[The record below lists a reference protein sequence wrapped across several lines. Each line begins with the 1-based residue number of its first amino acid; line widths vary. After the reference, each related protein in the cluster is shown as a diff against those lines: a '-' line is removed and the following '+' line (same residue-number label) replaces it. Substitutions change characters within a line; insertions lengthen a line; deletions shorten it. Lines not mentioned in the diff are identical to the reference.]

1 MQCEIIN
8 RYYNSMDS
16 IIENEKIPRDYGT
29 DMKLYNSEIDFINT
43 IDAHPNQ
50 NATELAKLL
59 NVTRGAISQLGN
71 KLEEKGLVERTSS
84 DSNKKEKYFGLT
96 DLGKN
101 IVIKHH
107 EYHSEAND
115 EICKYLSALKYDERI
130 AIIEFLEMIAEL
142 PISKFKCKCE
152 TCYNNDII

>member
-1 MQCEIIN
+1 MQCEIIS

-16 IIENEKIPRDYGT
+16 ILESERIPRDYGIGT
-29 DMKLYNSEIDFINT
+29 NLYNSEIDFINT
-43 IDAHPNQ
+43 VNAHPNQ

-71 KLEEKGLVERTSS
+71 KLEEKGLVQRNSS
-84 DSNKKEKYFGLT
+84 EANRKEKYFELT
-96 DLGKN
+96 DLGKG
-101 IVIKHH
+101 IVEKHH

-115 EICKYLSALKYDERI
+115 EICKYLSGLKYDERM

-142 PISKFKCKCE
+142 PISKFKCKCD
-152 TCYNNDII
+152 TCYGKDII